1 MRSLPTNVTESGSN
15 VRWTLESYLELIEEF
30 ACSPEAFGTGGPARG
45 EAMERIRRA
54 VGRKDGKAEERA
66 ILDRMMV
73 EVREF
78 WQEFS
83 ELQLLGE
90 NFRQAALRKEVRG
103 SPDRTDPAA
112 HEEGLRLARAL
123 LAHVPG
129 RSLQARIPGTDRL
142 YLEWESEAV
151 ATTLAD
157 QWLRARSRPML
168 QEYIKLSQSNR
179 VYFDALG
186 RIWEELNS
194 RGEAIPR
201 RLTRWRQE
209 VAGGRLERPI
219 RKPIPAYPPVTLT
232 KFLSDL
238 NIQLT
243 VEILRRVEILPEGN
257 RVSGCHIVSDALA
270 ISEDPTL
277 HLSAETVTGIW
288 QKRIWR
294 GPFEPVMVKY
304 SEAIAK
310 RHGPFHIPQA

>member
-1 MRSLPTNVTESGSN
+1 MRSLPTNVTESGSS
-15 VRWTLESYLELIEEF
+15 VRWTLERYLELIEEF
-30 ACSPEAFGTGGPARG
+30 ACSPESFGTGGPARG

-54 VGRKDGKAEERA
+54 VGRRDGKAEEEA
-66 ILDRMMV
+66 IVDRMRV

-78 WQEFS
+78 WQDFP

-90 NFRQAALRKEVRG
+90 HYRRAVLRKEG
-103 SPDRTDPAA
+103 SDSPCSTELPSE
-112 HEEGLRLARAL
+112 EEGLRLAMAM

-129 RSLQARIPGTDRL
+129 RALQARIPGADPL
-142 YLEWESEAV
+142 DLEWESEAV

-157 QWLRARSRPML
+157 QWLRSRSRPLL

-186 RIWEELNS
+186 RIWEDLSS
-194 RGEAIPR
+194 RGEAIPS

-209 VAGGRLERPI
+209 VAGGRLERPT
-219 RKPIPAYPPVTLT
+219 RKPIPAHPPVTMT

-243 VEILRRVEILPEGN
+243 VEILRRIGIKPEGN
-257 RVSGCHIVSDALA
+257 IVSGCHIVSEALA
-270 ISEDPTL
+270 ISEDPAL
-277 HLSAETVTGIW
+277 HLSADTVRRIW

-304 SEAIAK
+304 AKPIAE
-310 RHGPFHIPQA
+310 RHGPFHTPMT